1 MPSLTGDPVLNASAH
16 PQTVSSLG
24 LAAALGGFVV
34 YLSIHHA
41 KIKRVRCYSL
51 PAGPQLT

>member
-16 PQTVSSLG
+16 SQTVSSLG
-24 LAAALGGFVV
+24 LAAALAGFVV
-34 YLSIHHA
+34 YFSIHHT

-51 PAGPQLT
+51 PVGSQLT